1 MRIKRKILR
10 KIILEAITTTR
21 QGTIAVKGMMPTK
34 QYPEAIMVTLEDTKK
49 LIKALSVTS
58 KYKTKPQYI
67 WKDSKAGASEK
78 LYTVGELTNGNGD
91 PFTYNKEGNKYRVI
105 SGPEPKTI
113 GKFFTMDP
121 PPSINTANLETEDTE
136 VSARQNV
143 LDMTMEEYSK
153 FLNPKQ
159 KNIFDNWPIF
169 STNANKTVFD
179 WFTNYAEI
187 IRKDMEGQK
196 EAAIHVKK
204 NPKKN
209 AGVFRAPIT
218 LINAYVKGPGNQEAF
233 EEASKTALDS
243 ITTDE
248 LLSFLKE
255 ED

>member
-34 QYPEAIMVTLEDTKK
+34 QYPEAVMVTLEDTKK

-67 WKDSKAGASEK
+67 WKDSKAGASEE

-113 GKFFTMDP
+113 GKLFTMDP
-121 PPSINTANLETEDTE
+121 PPSINTDNLEAGATE

-143 LDMTMEEYSK
+143 LDMTMEEYRE
-153 FLNPKQ
+153 FLNPNQ

-169 STNANKTVFD
+169 ATNAKKTVLD
-179 WFTNYAEI
+179 WFSNDAEI
-187 IRKDMEGQK
+187 IRKDMEDGQA
-196 EAAIHVKK
+196 AAIYVKEH
-204 NPKKN
+204 PKK
-209 AGVFRAPIT
+209 AGVFRAPID
-218 LINAYVKGPGNQEAF
+218 LIDAYAKGPDDQGAF
-233 EEASKTALDS
+233 EEVSKTALDS
-243 ITTDE
+243 IMTDE
-248 LLSFLKE
+248 LRSSLEE